1 MLLSIIIPVYNE
13 RETLHKIVERVLAQP
28 QRKELVIVDDGS
40 TDGTRD
46 ELAKL
51 ANIWE
56 KKGERVRIFL
66 QPHNMGKGAA
76 VRRGICEAR
85 GDIVIIQDADLEYD
99 PADYE
104 RLLAPFADPR
114 VTVVYGSRF
123 LGRGRFLA
131 LSMLGNRIVTSA
143 TNILFGARLTD
154 METCYKVMRGDV
166 AKSLPLTADRFD
178 IEPEITTKL
187 LMAGHKIIEVPISYE
202 GRGAKEGKKINW
214 KDGVMALK
222 TLFKLKFLN

>member
-1 MLLSIIIPVYNE
+1 MLLSIIMPVYNE

-28 QRKELVIVDDGS
+28 QKKELVIVDDGS

-51 ANIWE
+51 ARRWG
-56 KKGERVRIFL
+56 KRGERVRIFL
-66 QPHNMGKGAA
+66 QPRNMGKGSA
-76 VRRGICEAR
+76 VRRGIAEAK
-85 GDIVIIQDADLEYD
+85 GDMVIIQDADLEYD

-104 RLLAPFADPR
+104 KLLAPFADPR

-166 AKSLPLTADRFD
+166 AKSLALTADRFD

>member
-28 QRKELVIVDDGS
+28 QKKELVIVDDGS

-51 ANIWE
+51 ANRWE
-56 KKGERVRIFL
+56 KRGERVRIFL

-76 VRRGICEAR
+76 VRRGIAEAR
-85 GDIVIIQDADLEYD
+85 GDIIIIQDADLEYD

-104 RLLAPFADPR
+104 KLLAPFADPL